1 MKTKSIV
8 VCLFLASVF
17 LSASQFA
24 QKRLLSPMEQMHQ
37 ILGGKGVRV
46 EQNFTYPEDSLVQRV
61 TFIVNQKGAQVRFFM
76 DYLFNEEGDKILGR
90 RLYGA
95 DNRVLWSASSLPA
108 AAVMTERERND
119 AYLKCVD
126 DCWTSTR
133 RMPKRQ
139 RSRAFAFCAGAC
151 DLIYYP
157 AGPAS

>member
-76 DYLFNEEGDKILGR
+76 DYLFNEEGDKILER

-95 DNRVLWSASSLPA
+95 DNRVLWSAT
-108 AAVMTERERND
+108 VEEMTREERID
-119 AYLKCVD
+119 AFVKCMD
-126 DCWTSTR
+126 ECWRATR
-133 RMPKRQ
+133 RGLKRN
-139 RSRAFAFCAGAC
+139 RSRDFRFCVGAC
-151 DLIYYP
+151 DLFYYP
-157 AGPAS
+157 VVPVS

>member
-76 DYLFNEEGDKILGR
+76 DYLFNEEGDKILER

-95 DNRVLWSASSLPA
+95 DNRVLWSAS
-108 AAVMTERERND
+108 AAVMTQRERMD
-119 AYLKCVD
+119 AWLKCVD
-126 DCWTSTR
+126 DCWEATR
-133 RMPKRQ
+133 RNPRRQ
-139 RSRAFAFCAGAC
+139 RKRAFVACIGSC

-157 AGPAS
+157 VGPVS

>member
-1 MKTKSIV
+1 MTKKSIV
-8 VCLFLASVF
+8 VCLLFASVF
-17 LSASQFA
+17 LSASQVA
-24 QKRLLSPMEQMHQ
+24 RKRLLSPMEQMHQ

-76 DYLFNEEGDKILGR
+76 DYLFNEEGDKILER

-95 DNRVLWSASSLPA
+95 DNRVLWSAT
-108 AAVMTERERND
+108 AAVMTREEREA

-126 DCWTSTR
+126 DCWRSTR
-133 RMPKRQ
+133 RGRKRN
-139 RSRAFAFCAGAC
+139 RSRDFAFCSGAC

-157 AGPAS
+157 TGFPAS